1 MLKQLLKDIKEVKP
15 YFVPMV
21 ITLSGYVTSSGDVT
35 EKLVVV
41 PWPSGLY
48 FDLLQ
53 RSINMETTLRSRY
66 DKLDD
71 DVKSAVSKEVWY
83 AAITSCVNGWH
94 ETMHKETEAITKE
107 EPEEDADSDL
117 FSLKNLLLLESTA
130 VSKPVKHKTPET
142 QAKAI
147 VRRMVPLRAFV
158 GKLILSISPCKV
170 KDIHVASSAYGYTQ
184 LLDNIST

>member
-1 MLKQLLKDIKEVKP
+1 MLKESLKNIKEVKKDS
-15 YFVPMV
+15 VPLV
-21 ITLSGYVTSSGDVT
+21 ITISGYVTSSGDVT

-71 DVKSAVSKEVWY
+71 EVKSAVSKEVWY
-83 AAITSCVNGWH
+83 AAITSCVNAWND
-94 ETMHKETEAITKE
+94 TMHKEVDATTKE
-107 EPEEDADSDL
+107 EPAAETNSDL
-117 FSLKNLLLLESTA
+117 FSLNNLLLLESTA
-130 VSKPVKHKTPET
+130 GSKPVKHKTPET

-147 VRRMVPLRAFV
+147 IRKMVPLRSYV
-158 GKLILSISPCKV
+158 GKLIVSISACKV
-170 KDIHVASSAYGYTQ
+170 RDIHIASSAYGYTQ